1 MKKMI
6 LLSMFALGAWTINAQ
21 PPVIESGGFWDN
33 WSMGL
38 QGGGTM
44 KMSGTGF
51 FKSARPAFGSRM
63 PLWLRTYCRKYRLKL
78 QDSTL
83 LVFVS

>member
-21 PPVIESGGFWDN
+21 TPVIESGGFWEN

-38 QGGGTM
+38 QGGWHDENEWHRILQERS
-44 KMSGTGF
+44 SGFRIDIWQAMDSYLGDGYTGN
-51 FKSARPAFGSRM
+51 GI
-63 PLWLRTYCRKYRLKL
+63 CKYNPK
-78 QDSTL
+78 
-83 LVFVS
+83 